1 MVKDE
6 FYEFRNFLL
15 FPPST
20 IKITMERER
29 RLEKNCDSSRI
40 ESY

>member
-6 FYEFRNFLL
+6 FHEFRNFLL